1 MTGPAAPRPD
11 QLRAAGPPVAV
22 VSGASRG
29 IGAHLAEAFA
39 QAGYVVRGCSRR
51 GRTAGAGG
59 LAGTGGMEVAAVDV
73 SDPDAVRK
81 FVAGVLASDGA
92 IDVLVNNAGVTDA
105 EVPIE
110 ESDPQEWW
118 RTLQVDVLGPYLF
131 TRAVLPSMLQR
142 GRGRIINLNSGSGTK
157 PGRVGSAYYVA
168 KSALAR
174 ITGSTH
180 LSGQGRGVYAFD
192 LMPGV
197 VRTDMTRAMRAHDQ
211 RSEWTDPGDV
221 RELALALASGELD
234 AWSGR
239 FVRAG
244 VDSPASLRAAAPRLG
259 PQARTVSLIPYGP
272 DDPVA

>member
-1 MTGPAAPRPD
+1 M
-11 QLRAAGPPVAV
+11 AV
-22 VSGASRG
+22 VTGASRG
-29 IGAHLAEAFA
+29 IGAHLAEAFER
-39 QAGYVVRGCSRR
+39 AGYAVRGCSAR
-51 GRTAGAGG
+51 GRAAGPGG
-59 LAGTGGMEVAAVDV
+59 PQIAAVEV
-73 SDPDAVRK
+73 SDEAAVRD
-81 FVAGVLASDGA
+81 FVAGVLAADGA

-110 ESDPQEWW
+110 ESDRGQWW
-118 RTLQVDVLGPYLF
+118 RTLEVDVLGPYLF
-131 TRAVLPSMLQR
+131 TRTVLPSMLDR

-180 LSGQGRGVYAFD
+180 LSGQGRGVFAFD

-197 VRTDMTRAMRAHDQ
+197 VSTDMTRAMRAHDQ
-211 RSEWTDPGDV
+211 RTEWTDPADV
-221 RELALALASGELD
+221 CELALALASGELD

-244 VDSPASLRAAAPRLG
+244 VDSVASLRAAAAGLDPL
-259 PQARTVSLIPYGP
+259 ARTVSLIPYGP
-272 DDPVA
+272 GDPVA